1 MSKPSKR
8 SSERRQ
14 FWQMAIDT
22 HQASGLSIQQFCKN
36 EGLNSTLF
44 YSWRKRLAQD
54 NGNRQPETGSSRQA
68 PEPAQTQA
76 SPGFVEVSL
85 PPNSTQVE
93 LVLCSGNTLK
103 FHPAIAKE
111 ELVNICSVL
120 GDLKSC

>member
-1 MSKPSKR
+1 MSKPGKH

-14 FWQMAIDT
+14 FWQMAIET
-22 HQASGLSIQQFCKN
+22 HQASGLSIPQFCRS
-36 EGLNSTLF
+36 EGLNSSLF

-54 NGNRQPETGSSRQA
+54 NGNQPQKAGSSRQA
-68 PEPAQTQA
+68 PESELTQR

-103 FHPAIAKE
+103 FHPAIAKKD
-111 ELVNICSVL
+111 LVNICSVL
-120 GDLKSC
+120 GDLKLC